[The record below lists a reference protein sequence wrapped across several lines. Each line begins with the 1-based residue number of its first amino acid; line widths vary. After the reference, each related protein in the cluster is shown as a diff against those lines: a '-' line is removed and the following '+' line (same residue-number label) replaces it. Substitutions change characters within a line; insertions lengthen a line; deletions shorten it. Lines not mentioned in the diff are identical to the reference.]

1 MADNDH
7 NTRVARPAHNY
18 VPEYQQ
24 SGIPF
29 VKRIKLTGGVDKI
42 SFPFVTRWIHLH
54 NTSNNAMFVGFSA
67 VALNAADDAASSAKF
82 TLSKG
87 ERDHRLELKCKEIH
101 VKGTLNDMFEVVAGL
116 TNIRAIDFPDQT
128 AANGFEGVE

>member
-29 VKRIKLTGGVDKI
+29 VRRIKLTGGVDKI

-54 NTSNNAMFVGFSA
+54 NTSNSSMFVGFSA
-67 VALNAADDAASSAKF
+67 VALNAADNAATSAKF

-87 ERDHRLELKCKEIH
+87 ERDQRLELKCKEIYI
-101 VKGTLNDMFEVVAGL
+101 KGSANDMFEVVAGL

-128 AANGFEGVE
+128 AANGFQGVE